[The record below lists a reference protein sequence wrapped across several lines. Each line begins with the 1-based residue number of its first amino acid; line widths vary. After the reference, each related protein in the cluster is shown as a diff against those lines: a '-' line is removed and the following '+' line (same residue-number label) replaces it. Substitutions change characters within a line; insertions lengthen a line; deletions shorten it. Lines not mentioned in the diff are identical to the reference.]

1 MLQIVLQVL
10 VPVGLVWAAGLDK
23 LEGRR
28 RLERDLDAGGRGD
41 RAIGADTIGAHF
53 VVVVAAAGAGVVST

>member
-10 VPVGLVWAAGLDK
+10 TPVGLMRAAGLDK

-41 RAIGADTIGAHF
+41 RAVGADTVGAHL
-53 VVVVAAAGAGVVST
+53 VVVVVAAGAGVVSA